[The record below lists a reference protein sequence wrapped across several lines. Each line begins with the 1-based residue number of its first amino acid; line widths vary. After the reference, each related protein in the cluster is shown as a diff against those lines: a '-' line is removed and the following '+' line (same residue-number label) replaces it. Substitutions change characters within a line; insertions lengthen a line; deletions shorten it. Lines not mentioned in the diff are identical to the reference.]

1 MLNDL
6 IRAIDYSDLAEIALV
21 LFCVAFGLMCYATIR
36 LTSRAA
42 NRFASIPLHDTPQD
56 PRDDE

>member
-21 LFCVAFGLMCYATIR
+21 LFCVAFWPYVLR
-36 LTSRAA
+36 NRSFDQSRCGSVC
-42 NRFASIPLHDTPQD
+42 FHPS
-56 PRDDE
+56 PRYTAGSA